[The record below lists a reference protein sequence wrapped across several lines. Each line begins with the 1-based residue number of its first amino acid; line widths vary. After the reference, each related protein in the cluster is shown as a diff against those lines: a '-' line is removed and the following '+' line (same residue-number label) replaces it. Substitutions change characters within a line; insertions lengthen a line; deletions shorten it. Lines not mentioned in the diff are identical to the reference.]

1 MGVADYQKVVEG
13 VLNGDFDE
21 ASEQERADA
30 VARIVRL
37 SAVAA
42 GAVALQPIPLLDVV
56 LLSPIQVGMVQ
67 AIGRIHG
74 HKLDEKSILEIL
86 STFGASIVAQ
96 NVILSSVKFI
106 PVFGWLTASAM
117 AYALTWAGGEVA
129 DFYFKSGRGASSE
142 ELRERFKAVY
152 REKKAEKEA
161 ALKAESGSLKNK
173 LEQLKEALDAGR
185 LTEDEFDQKRRDI
198 IASL

>member
-1 MGVADYQKVVEG
+1 MGVADYSRVIDG
-13 VLNGDFDE
+13 VLNGDYDD
-21 ASEQERADA
+21 ATDAERAEAID
-30 VARIVRL
+30 RIVQL
-37 SAVAA
+37 CSVAA

-74 HKLDEKSILEIL
+74 HRLDEKSILEIL

-106 PVFGWLTASAM
+106 PIFGWLTASAM

-129 DFYFKSGRGASSE
+129 DFYFRSGRGASSE
-142 ELRERFKAVY
+142 ELRARFKSVY
-152 REKKAEKEA
+152 AEKKAEKEA
-161 ALKAESGSLKNK
+161 SLKANQGTLKNK
-173 LEQLKEALDAGR
+173 LEQLKEAQDAGL
-185 LTEDEFDQKRRDI
+185 LTQEEFDQKRRDI
-198 IASL
+198 LASL